1 LIRIGIWSRGLM
13 GQVLAVLLTAIVLEF
28 LGSAVLY
35 EYFESY
41 STSEEWGQQLTE
53 QLLVADRL
61 VSAAP
66 IEKRPQV
73 ADQLS
78 QEHLAFH
85 WSHVPV
91 RDQTGQ
97 SRTLQRLRQHIV
109 GGKPGIAHHE
119 VRLAQSRIDQAHIDG
134 TLRLDDGSFLHFRAR
149 TIGGWET
156 FYKSFLSF
164 VILILGVL
172 LAAALVIRTLGA
184 PLRELASAADAAG
197 HGTPVVIPE
206 RGPRDLRV
214 VAQAFNALQVRIAG
228 LLDSRTKALAAVSHD
243 LRTPLSRLR
252 LWAEQIDDG
261 FTRAAMSKDIDEM
274 GKMLDS
280 ILTYLAGES
289 GEEKPRLTD
298 LASLAMTVADEAAD
312 TGKAAEYRGPDSL
325 HLVLRTLRVKRAI
338 GNLVENAINYGDRA
352 VITLHADKDGT
363 HLVVEDEGPGIPPE
377 QLVSVL
383 EPFKRLDEARP
394 RNTDGVG
401 LGLPIVHSTM
411 TQEGGE
417 LRLSNRLPHG
427 LRAELFFP
435 AVRNTLK

>member
-1 LIRIGIWSRGLM
+1 M
-13 GQVLAVLLTAIVLEF
+13 GQVLAVLLTAIMLEF

-41 STSEEWGQQLTE
+41 STSEEWGQQLAE

-66 IEKRPQV
+66 LDKRPQV
-73 ADQLS
+73 AEQLS
-78 QEHLAFH
+78 EEHLAFQ
-85 WSHVPV
+85 WSHVPI
-91 RDQTGQ
+91 RDQSLQ
-97 SRTLQRLRQHIV
+97 SRSMQRLRQLIAAD
-109 GGKPGIAHHE
+109 KPGIGHRE
-119 VRLAQSRIDQAHIDG
+119 VRLAQSRIDKAHVDG
-134 TLRLDDGSFLHFRAR
+134 TLRLDDGSYLHFRAR
-149 TIGGWET
+149 VVGGWET
-156 FYKSFLSF
+156 FYKSSLSF

-172 LAAALVIRTLGA
+172 IAAALVIRTLGA

-197 HGTPVVIPE
+197 HGTPVIIPE

-261 FTRAAMSKDIDEM
+261 FTRSAMTKDIDEM
-274 GKMLDS
+274 GRMLDS

-312 TGKAAEYRGPDSL
+312 SGKSAEYRGPDSL

-338 GNLVENAINYGDRA
+338 GNLVENAINYGERA
-352 VITLHADKDGT
+352 IITLHADKDGV
-363 HLVVEDEGPGIPPE
+363 HLIVEDDGPGIPPE

-383 EPFKRLDEARP
+383 EPFKRLDESRP

-417 LRLSNRLPHG
+417 LRLSNRQPQG
-427 LRAELFFP
+427 LRAEMLFP
-435 AVRNTLK
+435 PPRNTLK